1 MHKIVK
7 HFFILILLLLQAYI
21 YGYAKNKSTGYGTMP
36 AWVSIPSSSFPVAK
50 YFSAVGDG
58 PDRQTAELKA
68 VQGIASLFGQNVAS
82 VATAKQQMEHTETGG
97 ESTNSRNQA
106 VGQDIVQ
113 DVNQDDVV
121 GVEIKEYW
129 FDSKNN
135 VWYVLAVLDKDKT
148 TALYGTMIGKNND
161 LISGFVG
168 RAGAAGAPMDTYACF
183 ASAETIA
190 ETNDVY
196 LKRLSVVNSDA
207 GKAMRAESLSVSELT
222 AKMKEVAGTI
232 PVFVDIEGD
241 DTGRIAAEFASVF
254 AGEGFQTSSG
264 KSGRYELTGTIRFN
278 ATENSKGTIKYCKY
292 TLDCAFKDTVSG
304 ATLIPFNKTGREG
317 AGNSEEAESRAVN
330 ALQKAAGSEFASV
343 LSEYLH
349 TQSKKDL

>member
-7 HFFILILLLLQAYI
+7 PFFIFIFLILQAHI
-21 YGYAKNKSTGYGTMP
+21 YGYAKNRNADYGSMP
-36 AWVSIPSSSFPVAK
+36 GWVNVPSASYSVGK
-50 YFSAVGDG
+50 YFSTVGDG

-68 VQGIASLFGQNVAS
+68 VQGIASLFGQNVVS
-82 VATAKQQMEHTETGG
+82 VATAKQQMEHTETDD

-106 VGQDIVQ
+106 VSQDILQ
-113 DVNQDDVV
+113 NVNQDDVI

-129 FDSKNN
+129 FDGKNN

-148 TALYGTMIGKNND
+148 ASLYSTMIRKNND
-161 LISGFVG
+161 QINGFVD

-183 ASAETIA
+183 AAAETVA

-196 LKRLSVVNSDA
+196 IKRLSVINSDT

-222 AKMKEVAGTI
+222 AKMRDTAKTI
-232 PVFVDIEGD
+232 PVLINIQGD
-241 DTGRIAAEFASVF
+241 ETGRIAAEFASVI
-254 AGEGFQTSSG
+254 AGEGFLTSSG
-264 KSGRYELTGTIRFN
+264 KKERYELTGTIQFST
-278 ATENSKGTIKYCKY
+278 TENSTGTIKYCRY

-304 ATLIPFNKTGREG
+304 STLVPYNKTGREG
-317 AGNSEEAESRAVN
+317 AGNAEEAKSRAVN

-343 LSEYLH
+343 LSDYLH